1 MSRNKKEELTKFH
14 RSCIATAAGRLFLEK
29 GIEKTTMD
37 DISKEADYSK
47 ATIYVYFKNK
57 DEIYNMI
64 VYNSM
69 KMLQDR
75 IKKAI
80 SENEDLFDRYFGIC
94 NELACYQ
101 EEYPLY
107 FESSVGE
114 INVDLESE
122 ETPQVFH
129 DIFMVGEEINEDI
142 GTFLLEGINQ
152 GIVRSDIQIPQT
164 AFIFWASIAGMIRM
178 TGQKQKF
185 IKKTMDSSIKE
196 ILKYGFETLLLS
208 VLTKEA
214 AKSYHPSTEFKIK
227 EVFL

>member
-1 MSRNKKEELTKFH
+1 MIGNKKEELTKFH
-14 RSCIATAAGRLFLEK
+14 RNCISTAAERLFLEK
-29 GIEKTTMD
+29 GFEKTTMD

-64 VYNSM
+64 VYKSM
-69 KMLQDR
+69 RMLQER

-80 SENEDLFDRYFGIC
+80 SQNENLLERYFGIC

-101 EEYPLY
+101 EDYPLY

-114 INVDLESE
+114 INVDIELE

-129 DIFMVGEEINEDI
+129 DIFIVGEEINEDI

-164 AFIFWASIAGMIRM
+164 AFMFWASIAGMIRM

-185 IKKTMDSSIKE
+185 IKKTMDISKNE
-196 ILKYGFETLLLS
+196 LLQYGFETLLRS
-208 VLTKEA
+208 ILTKQA
-214 AKSYHPSTEFKIK
+214 TKNYYQPADLINK
-227 EVFL
+227 EVLL

>member
-1 MSRNKKEELTKFH
+1 MSRNKKEELIKFH
-14 RSCIATAAGRLFLEK
+14 RSCIIAAAERLFLEK

-57 DEIYNMI
+57 DEIFNMI

-80 SENEDLFDRYFGIC
+80 SEKEDLFEQYFGIC

-101 EEYPLY
+101 DEYPLY

-114 INVDLESE
+114 INVALELE

-129 DIFMVGEEINEDI
+129 DIFMVGEEIKKYI

-164 AFIFWASIAGMIRM
+164 AFMFWASIAGMIRM

-185 IKKTMDSSIKE
+185 IKKTMDISKNE
-196 ILKYGFETLLLS
+196 LLQYGFETLLRS
-208 VLTKEA
+208 ILTKHA
-214 AKSYHPSTEFKIK
+214 TKSYYPSTDLKNK
-227 EVFL
+227 VFL